1 LTTGVV
7 RGQLP
12 ATVTRAASVQAYA
25 TCVEIAGAG
34 VLLRGPSGSGKSDLA
49 LRLIEGGARLVAD
62 DRTDLS
68 VADGKLV
75 ARAPSPIAGRME
87 VRGLGIIDVACAD
100 SVAVALVVDLVA
112 PHDVVR
118 MPDAQCCMYLD
129 CTVPLLALAAF
140 EASAPAKIRLA
151 VQAAKQGRLFAA

>member
-1 LTTGVV
+1 VV

-25 TCVEIAGAG
+25 TCVEISGAG

-49 LRLIEGGARLVAD
+49 LRLIEGGALLVSD

-68 VADGKLV
+68 LDDGQLT
-75 ARAPSPIAGRME
+75 ARAPTPIAGRME
-87 VRGLGIIDVACAD
+87 VRGLGIIDVASAD
-100 SVAVALVVDLVA
+100 SAKVALVVDLVA
-112 PHDVVR
+112 PEAVDR
-118 MPDAQCCMYLD
+118 LPDAQCCTYLGRE
-129 CTVPLLALAAF
+129 VPRLALAAF